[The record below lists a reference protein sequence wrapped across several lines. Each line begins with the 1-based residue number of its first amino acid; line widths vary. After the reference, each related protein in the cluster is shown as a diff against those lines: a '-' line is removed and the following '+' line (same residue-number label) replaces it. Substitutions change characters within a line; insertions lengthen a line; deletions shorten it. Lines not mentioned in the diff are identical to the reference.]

1 MWRAVGWRQR
11 QLEGEWAGAGAGDC
25 RGQGGAQTGGGRT
38 AARRDGRRT
47 GGRADERMRGQER
60 GRTVARAGWDSS
72 DRLCDVCFPAP
83 AGGGGAGRVVR
94 TPPATMGAVATVGGD
109 ACPCEE
115 VAIDP
120 SSAAAAIW
128 RAEAA
133 KFSEDTDQIY
143 QIGRQPD
150 SSQNVTMRQGR
161 GGGTA
166 EGLRE
171 WGGAME
177 GGCESDESST
187 AMGKRGRSEE
197 LHHRRR

>member
-1 MWRAVGWRQR
+1 MAGGGLAAATARGRMGGSGGRGLPRTRRSADGWRTHR
-11 QLEGEWAGAGAGDC
+11 GASGW
-25 RGQGGAQTGGGRT
+25 QTHGRT
-38 AARRDGRRT
+38 RRRADARAGTRAHGRT
-47 GGRADERMRGQER
+47 GGLGQLGPAVRRMFSG
-60 GRTVARAGWDSS
+60 
-72 DRLCDVCFPAP
+72 P